1 MFVALRDLRHAR
13 GRFLLVTGVVALLA
27 MLVGLLS
34 GLTGGLAQQNI
45 SAMVALPADRVVV
58 AAADGGEPGYASS
71 VLTSD
76 QAASWSRAEGVTSV
90 APLGISQLRAASAA
104 HQVGVAVLGADVAL
118 DGPAPAAGTVA
129 VSAPAAKDLDVAV
142 GDTVRVAGRPFTVAR
157 IAGDDWYSHT
167 PVIYTSVADWLALAE
182 ATGTTAAAGSGAA
195 GGAPYA
201 TALLV
206 RGSADWGA
214 LEASTATTS
223 RAVLPALVLLP
234 AFRSEIGSLGL
245 IIALLFGISALVV
258 GAFFTVWT
266 VQRKADIAVLKALG
280 AQDSAL
286 RRDALGQAAVVLA
299 VGIGAAMVVVV
310 GAGLAAHGVMP
321 FLLSPLTTVL
331 PAVLMAVVGLA
342 GAALAVRSVA
352 AAEPLTA
359 LGSNR

>member
-13 GRFLLVTGVVALLA
+13 GRFLLVTAVVGLLA

-34 GLTGGLAQQNI
+34 GLTGGLAQQNV

-76 QAASWSRAEGVTSV
+76 QAGAWWRADGVRSV
-90 APLGISQLRAASAA
+90 APLGISQLRATSAE
-104 HQVGVAVLGADVAL
+104 HQAAVAVLGADVAL
-118 DGPAPAAGTVA
+118 DGQAPAAGTVA

-142 GDTVRVAGRPFTVAR
+142 GDTVRVAGQAFRVAR

-167 PVIYTSVADWLALAE
+167 PVVYASAADWRTLAA
-182 ATGTTAAAGSGAA
+182 ATGTTAA

-214 LEASTATTS
+214 VETATATTS
-223 RAVLPALVLLP
+223 RGVLPALMLLP

-310 GAGLAAHGVMP
+310 AAGLAARGVMP

-352 AAEPLTA
+352 SAEPLTA